1 MRLSSA
7 REAKYELLG
16 QVEPGIA
23 VGLSP
28 RPDGQF
34 VVAVRAQTAPTSGAQ
49 VIAEWVDRYGD
60 DIDAR
65 VIGIV
70 RKQQEQQPPW
80 YRQRIRPLR
89 PGASVSHV
97 DVTAG
102 TIGTL
107 VRRGAGG
114 RVELLSNNHV
124 LADENQAEIGD
135 AILQPGAYDGG
146 DEPDD
151 VIGALASFVP
161 VDPDNPNVVD
171 CALSSIDDGVG
182 WSLAT
187 FDDEGGLVGV
197 FDVNVDGGGDDDD
210 DDGSGEG
217 NGNGELPQVAKHG
230 RTTGRTQGTITAI
243 ELDNLQVQYD
253 IGVVSFD
260 DQIEVQGTSGRF
272 SQGGDSGSLVFT
284 VGEPG
289 ASGGIRAAGLLFA
302 GSETG
307 GPGGTGLTYA
317 NPIVAVLTALDATL
331 VLSSEAED

>member
-34 VVAVRAQTAPTSGAQ
+34 VVAVRAQTAPTPGAR

-65 VIGIV
+65 VIGVV
-70 RKQQEQQPPW
+70 RKQQQQVPW
-80 YRQRIRPLR
+80 YRQRIRPIR
-89 PGASVSHV
+89 PGASVSHI

-102 TIGTL
+102 TIGAFA
-107 VRRGAGG
+107 RRRASGG
-114 RVELLSNNHV
+114 GSVELLSNNHV

-135 AILQPGAYDGG
+135 AVLQPGAYDGG
-146 DEPDD
+146 EEPDD
-151 VIGALASFVP
+151 VIGALTSFVP
-161 VDPDNPNVVD
+161 VDLDNPNVVD

-187 FDDEGGLVGV
+187 FDDEGGLVGI
-197 FDVNVDGGGDDDD
+197 FDVTIDGEGDDDD
-210 DDGSGEG
+210 A
-217 NGNGELPQVAKHG
+217 ELPQVAKHG

-253 IGVVSFD
+253 IGVLSFD
-260 DQIEVQGTSGRF
+260 DQIEIEGSSGRF

-289 ASGGIRAAGLLFA
+289 TSGGIRAAGLLFA

-307 GPGGTGLTYA
+307 GSGGSGLTYA
-317 NPIVAVLTALDATL
+317 NPIVAVLAALDATL